1 MKQGFCCQGNS
12 ATSWGRGLKME
23 IESHEPQGRDD
34 EMAAGA
40 ICPQPNCGAL
50 TSAFHSADRIG
61 QDEAEPWG
69 FTCSRCGIEFTVL
82 GSDLVLQSVGYRWP
96 FGEISRRT
104 EHSLHPL
111 A

>member
-1 MKQGFCCQGNS
+1 
-12 ATSWGRGLKME
+12 ME
-23 IESHEPQGRDD
+23 IESHDPQEHDD

-50 TSAFHSADRIG
+50 TIAFHSADRIG

-69 FTCSRCGIEFTVL
+69 FTCSCCGIEFTVL

-96 FGEISRRT
+96 FGEI
-104 EHSLHPL
+104 H
-111 A
+111 AA

>member
-1 MKQGFCCQGNS
+1 
-12 ATSWGRGLKME
+12 ME
-23 IESHEPQGRDD
+23 IESHDPQEHDD

-50 TSAFHSADRIG
+50 TIAFHSADRIG

-96 FGEISRRT
+96 RRDIAPHSRVGIER
-104 EHSLHPL
+104 ERCLAAPRHSLHPL
-111 A
+111 T

>member
-1 MKQGFCCQGNS
+1 
-12 ATSWGRGLKME
+12 ME

-50 TSAFHSADRIG
+50 TIAFHSADRIG

-96 FGEISRRT
+96 FGEISRRI
-104 EHSLHPL
+104 
-111 A
+111 AG